1 MRNIIILLLLSASLN
16 AQQVYRV
23 YLKNGTVEFKDFQAA
38 NKFANENFADSVK
51 LVSVIKDETII
62 NDSIYLSRKEKTITT
77 LKSKGYSSLQNITVG
92 ATLTSAQ
99 LQAVAWISLWNTG
112 AINPATNK
120 IDSTLNYIK

>member
-23 YLKNGTVEFKDFQAA
+23 YLKTGTVEFKDFAEA
-38 NKFANENFADSVK
+38 NKFANDNFADSVK
-51 LVSVIKDETII
+51 LMSVLPNRFVS
-62 NDSIYLSRKEKTITT
+62 NDSIDKAKRASVISSLKT
-77 LKSKGYSSLQNITVG
+77 KGYSALQNVTVG
-92 ATLTSAQ
+92 TTLTSAQ